1 MTVPGSSLARGT
13 NVKTSFATK
22 FYLWGCSE
30 QIQSSQRPGQ
40 VWSMHSVIT
49 ICIALS
55 VQHFVCGLAVICQI
69 PRAPKL
75 NTKIQCICGAKQPTF
90 SLWDTSNGIVD
101 KKAKI
106 ALHTSHVNLN
116 DGGKCKA
123 RPKTAGWF
131 RDDHQIIFLTHICWT
146 GKESMTKSPY
156 QTYI

>member
-1 MTVPGSSLARGT
+1 MSKLPLQHSSTSEAAASNPKFSATGSSVVHAQCDHHLHHP
-13 NVKTSFATK
+13 V
-22 FYLWGCSE
+22 
-30 QIQSSQRPGQ
+30 RPTLC
-40 VWSMHSVIT
+40 VR
-49 ICIALS
+49 
-55 VQHFVCGLAVICQI
+55 LAVICQI

-75 NTKIQCICGAKQPTF
+75 NTKIQCICGAKQLTF

-106 ALHTSHVNLN
+106 ALHTSHENLN

-146 GKESMTKSPY
+146 GKESMTKSLFK
-156 QTYI
+156 TYI